1 MPRFSLPALE
11 SPAAQAAI
19 SAAAAAATTLVRP
32 ARFPRWA
39 RRGIAMSSTLTNVG
53 MALAG
58 DRRPASS
65 KLAASGSDT
74 TITTSGGRPS
84 TNQMSD
90 LASAATA
97 GMGLVTS
104 GLALRIDKNV
114 EKMLLKRGVR
124 HPRLWMAVGAAAISL
139 VGPYVTKQI
148 QASTARL
155 QEKAMPKETLE
166 STLSDPLGSKQK
178 SSAPAGQIESAS
190 TSRPSAGDDDER
202 RESDEHTDH

>member
-1 MPRFSLPALE
+1 MPRFTLPAFD

-19 SAAAAAATTLVRP
+19 SAATAAATTLVRP
-32 ARFPRWA
+32 ARFPRWV
-39 RRGIAMSSTLTNVG
+39 RRGVAMSSTLTSVG
-53 MALAG
+53 MAMAG
-58 DRRPASS
+58 ERRPASS
-65 KLAASGSDT
+65 RLADSNKAINVVDGRA
-74 TITTSGGRPS
+74 TSS
-84 TNQMSD
+84 SMSD
-90 LASAATA
+90 LAAAATA

-155 QEKAMPKETLE
+155 QEKALPKETLE
-166 STLSDPLGSKQK
+166 STLSDPLGTKQK
-178 SSAPAGQIESAS
+178 SSAPAGQIESAN